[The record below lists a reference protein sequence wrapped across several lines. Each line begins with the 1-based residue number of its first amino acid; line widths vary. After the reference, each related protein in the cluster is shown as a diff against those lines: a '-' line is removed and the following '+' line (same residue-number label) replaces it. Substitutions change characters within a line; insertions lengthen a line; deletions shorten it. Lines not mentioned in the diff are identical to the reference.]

1 MCLIKQRSM
10 QEGKKYLTEEEQ
22 DRMTERGTFRRLP
35 GMTSLSL
42 EIKEKVK
49 QTCLARRL
57 WLILHINMRSR
68 QFKGQDPV
76 GSQERLNY

>member
-10 QEGKKYLTEEEQ
+10 QEGKKYLTKEEQ

-42 EIKEKVK
+42 EIKRKS
-49 QTCLARRL
+49 QT
-57 WLILHINMRSR
+57 NMSGAP
-68 QFKGQDPV
+68 FMADFAHKHEIPPI
-76 GSQERLNY
+76 